1 MFDIGWT
8 EMMVIAVVA
17 IVVVGPKEL
26 PGMLRTFGQ
35 AMGKVRRMSRDFQRQ
50 FDDALKEADL
60 DEVRKGIETVKKANP
75 THALR
80 QAMSPIASEMTEL
93 DRAAKGAAGG
103 ATSPGPSAAVEPPMA
118 AAAIETKGTTGAD
131 PETTKPSVGQGAK
144 ARPSDPA
151 RTGPVA

>member
-26 PGMLRTFGQ
+26 PGMLRTFGKT
-35 AMGKVRRMSRDFQRQ
+35 MGKVRRMSRDFQRQ
-50 FDDALKEADL
+50 FDEALKEADL

-80 QAMSPIASEMTEL
+80 QAMSPISSEMNEV
-93 DRAAKGAAGG
+93 DRAAKASPPAVSSAVAGSEADHSSTPAAGK
-103 ATSPGPSAAVEPPMA
+103 VEPAPRTSTPSSTDDA
-118 AAAIETKGTTGAD
+118 ASRT
-131 PETTKPSVGQGAK
+131 
-144 ARPSDPA
+144 SDPA
-151 RTGPVA
+151 PARPGA

>member
-26 PGMLRTFGQ
+26 PGMLRTFGKT
-35 AMGKVRRMSRDFQRQ
+35 MGKVRRMSRDFQRQ
-50 FDDALKEADL
+50 FDEALKEADL

-80 QAMSPIASEMTEL
+80 QAMSPISSEMNEV
-93 DRAAKGAAGG
+93 DRVAKP
-103 ATSPGPSAAVEPPMA
+103 SPDAVTSAAEGSEADRSSVPDAGKVEPVPRTSTLSSSDDA
-118 AAAIETKGTTGAD
+118 ASRTPD
-131 PETTKPSVGQGAK
+131 PA
-144 ARPSDPA
+144 PA
-151 RTGPVA
+151 RTGA

>member
-26 PGMLRTFGQ
+26 PGMLRTFGKT
-35 AMGKVRRMSRDFQRQ
+35 MGKVRRMSRDFQRQ

-75 THALR
+75 THALK
-80 QAMSPIASEMTEL
+80 QAMSPVTDEMTEVSKTASAPAMSKPAAPEPSL
-93 DRAAKGAAGG
+93 SKPSAPKSAASGSVEPTPAVRTAATTAAPEPASITAPDEPERAA
-103 ATSPGPSAAVEPPMA
+103 
-118 AAAIETKGTTGAD
+118 
-131 PETTKPSVGQGAK
+131 
-144 ARPSDPA
+144 
-151 RTGPVA
+151 

>member
-26 PGMLRTFGQ
+26 PGMLRTFGKT
-35 AMGKVRRMSRDFQRQ
+35 MGKVRRMSRDFQRQ
-50 FDDALKEADL
+50 FDEALKEADL

-80 QAMSPIASEMTEL
+80 QAMSPVSDEMAEVDRVGKASPAASASAAARGPA
-93 DRAAKGAAGG
+93 DRPAVVPAGAMGPVEPAPSTPE
-103 ATSPGPSAAVEPPMA
+103 TSPADDAEHKSPTPASAGPA
-118 AAAIETKGTTGAD
+118 G
-131 PETTKPSVGQGAK
+131 
-144 ARPSDPA
+144 
-151 RTGPVA
+151 